1 MFDKTKEKIKSSP
14 AYVKIS
20 QTGDKVAGCIL
31 AGFLTCLNVIGP
43 VWNFLFVK
51 KPDYEDDSE
60 SNDEISYEVINL
72 CFAKCSIL
80 IFLLLSGETERLDH

>member
-1 MFDKTKEKIKSSP
+1 MTISVQEVFNYNFVVRFVLFSVTSIMFDKTKEKIKSSP
-14 AYVKIS
+14 AYVKVS

-51 KPDYEDDSE
+51 KPDYQDDSE
-60 SNDEISYEVINL
+60 SNDEISY
-72 CFAKCSIL
+72 K
-80 IFLLLSGETERLDH
+80 